1 MERAGRTLAKLKLS
15 GKISS
20 EELACAAWPA
30 AIGQRIASHAT
41 AIAHVR
47 GNLVVEC
54 EDGVWQKQLFYLKTH
69 ILKKIHE
76 VLGDS
81 AVTDVEFRVAAPARR
96 RPPQIAMRAYEE
108 PLANARGS
116 EDESNSIVDAG
127 LRIIYRQSR
136 KKAAG

>member
-15 GKISS
+15 DTISS
-20 EELACAAWPA
+20 EELACAAWPV
-30 AIGQRIASHAT
+30 AIGSRIASHTT
-41 AIAHVR
+41 AIGLVR

-54 EDGVWQKQLFYLKTH
+54 EDAVWQRQLFYLKTH

-76 VLGDS
+76 VLDTS
-81 AVTDVEFRVAAPARR
+81 TVTDVEFRMAGPRR
-96 RPPQIAMRAYEE
+96 RPPQIAVQPRA
-108 PLANARGS
+108 PLADTRVL
-116 EDESNSIVDAG
+116 EDEADGITDAG